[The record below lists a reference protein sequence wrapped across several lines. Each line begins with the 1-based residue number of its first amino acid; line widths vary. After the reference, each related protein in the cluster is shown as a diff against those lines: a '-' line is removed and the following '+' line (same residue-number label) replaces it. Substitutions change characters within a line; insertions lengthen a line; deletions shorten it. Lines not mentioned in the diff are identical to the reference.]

1 MAFLYEE
8 DVISDIKNVV
18 HERLADYS
26 LQNDCISVDLADQ
39 CNDSMGVD
47 GVNLTKLKAT
57 DEILYEILLRP
68 EQEAAA
74 KAAEASH
81 NVSTH
86 KQSNKTKD
94 DPLHE
99 LSLRA
104 EQEAAEESHNLTTEK
119 QDNKTK
125 DDPLHEISV
134 RAEQEAAENCKIFTS
149 EELSQSYF
157 MPKKLIKNA
166 MRYVNQ
172 VQSEHYSILKNCR
185 QTLLDKQLSTVIIR
199 SRKRIDTMHGCV
211 HWRVRF
217 LKAINTAIYSHDWN
231 KLLYILRKSPIDEH
245 INKKTEYHY
254 IRALTILLMNHPYAK
269 SQSLLNHYFHMVLS
283 CRSDQDKKALYKV
296 LLTMPD
302 KLMGFN
308 VYNRLHNKMNDTE
321 KSIGNVS
328 KNQNDLTK
336 TLE

>member
-8 DVISDIKNVV
+8 DVISDIENVV
-18 HERLADYS
+18 KERLAVS
-26 LQNDCISVDLADQ
+26 LQNDYVSDDKTDQRNDSVD
-39 CNDSMGVD
+39 VD
-47 GVNLTKLKAT
+47 GVNLTKLKAIA
-57 DEILYEILLRP
+57 EPLYEISLRAK
-68 EQEAAA
+68 QEAAA
-74 KAAEASH
+74 TE
-81 NVSTH
+81 
-86 KQSNKTKD
+86 
-94 DPLHE
+94 
-99 LSLRA
+99 
-104 EQEAAEESHNLTTEK
+104 AEESHNLSTEK
-119 QDNKTK
+119 LGNKTK
-125 DDPLHEISV
+125 DDPLHEISLQ
-134 RAEQEAAENCKIFTS
+134 AEQEAAENYKKFTS
-149 EELSQSYF
+149 EELDQSYF

-172 VQSEHYSILKNCR
+172 VQSEHYSILKKCR

-199 SRKRIDTMHGCV
+199 SRKRIDTTHGCV

-231 KLLYILRKSPIDEH
+231 KLLYILKKSPIDEH

-308 VYNRLHNKMNDTE
+308 VYNRLHNKMNDNE
-321 KSIGNVS
+321 ESIGNVS

>member
-8 DVISDIKNVV
+8 DVISDIENGVK
-18 HERLADYS
+18 ERLADYS
-26 LQNDCISVDLADQ
+26 LHNDCISDDLTDQ
-39 CNDSMGVD
+39 CKESVD
-47 GVNLTKLKAT
+47 VDEVNLTKLKAT
-57 DEILYEILLRP
+57 D
-68 EQEAAA
+68 
-74 KAAEASH
+74 
-81 NVSTH
+81 
-86 KQSNKTKD
+86 
-94 DPLHE
+94 DPLLE
-99 LSLRA
+99 ISLRA
-104 EQEAAEESHNLTTEK
+104 EQEAADSAEEASHNLSTEK
-119 QDNKTK
+119 QDNETK
-125 DDPLHEISV
+125 DNPLCEISL
-134 RAEQEAAENCKIFTS
+134 RAEQEVAENYKNFTP
-149 EELSQSYF
+149 EELGQSYF

-166 MRYVNQ
+166 LRYVNK
-172 VQSEHYSILKNCR
+172 VQSEHYSMLKKCK

-199 SRKRIDTMHGCV
+199 SRKRIDTTHGCV

-308 VYNRLHNKMNDTE
+308 VYNRLHNKMNDNE
-321 KSIGNVS
+321 ESIGNVS